1 MKNATSRNN
10 SFSYLKKR
18 LQKTLYSI
26 FFLLLLFLLKRQSIR
41 VSERQQA
48 QHSTK
53 GEGMSEC
60 GARHEQSR
68 SREVWS
74 NCVTEG
80 KRGIILNKGVSSPAE
95 GRALRRAGGGEGLS
109 LSTITI

>member
-10 SFSYLKKR
+10 SFSYLKKDYR
-18 LQKTLYSI
+18 KHFTQF
-26 FFLLLLFLLKRQSIR
+26 FFLLLLFLLKRQSVR

-53 GEGMSEC
+53 GEGTSEF
-60 GARHEQSR
+60 GARHEQSK

-80 KRGIILNKGVSSPAE
+80 KLGIILNRGALSFKSPA
-95 GRALRRAGGGEGLS
+95 
-109 LSTITI
+109 